1 MTSVYESLDNILI
14 VSLEGKLQS
23 SNAAEVEAEILKRL
37 GQHNLLLLDLGLL
50 DYISSAG
57 LRVVLVAA
65 KRLKQSAGKMVL
77 CGIRPSIREV
87 FDISGFLT
95 ILDVVENRE
104 QALARLQVA

>member
-37 GQHNLLLLDLGLL
+37 GQHNLLLLDLSPLE
-50 DYISSAG
+50 YISSAG

>member
-23 SNAAEVEAEILKRL
+23 SNAAETEAEILKRL

-104 QALARLQVA
+104 QALARLQAG